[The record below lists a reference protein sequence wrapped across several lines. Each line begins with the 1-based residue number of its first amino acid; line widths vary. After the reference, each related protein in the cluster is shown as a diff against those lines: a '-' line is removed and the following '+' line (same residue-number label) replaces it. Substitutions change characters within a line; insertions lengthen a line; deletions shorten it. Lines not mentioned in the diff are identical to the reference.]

1 MGILVINCDQLYEQP
16 KSKCLP
22 TSGKNFAHGVECAVQ
37 IPHLWGQPEKRV
49 IMLGNGKL
57 DIVMNKFFLALWLP
71 VVVEDANVI

>member
-37 IPHLWGQPEKRV
+37 IPNLWGQPEKVV
-49 IMLGNGKL
+49 IMLANGL
-57 DIVMNKFFLALWLP
+57 RNEQVLLEHYAIVATYL
-71 VVVEDANVI
+71 